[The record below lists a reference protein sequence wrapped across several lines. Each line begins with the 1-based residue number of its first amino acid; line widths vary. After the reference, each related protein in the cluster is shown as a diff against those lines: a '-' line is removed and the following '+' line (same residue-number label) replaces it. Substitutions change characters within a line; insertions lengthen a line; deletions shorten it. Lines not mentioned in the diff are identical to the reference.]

1 MPPSLILLGHSD
13 FHADTSLDWC
23 SVWEMSLPNAALA
36 TIDPAKIRDYLL
48 SFAHPVGRFKAA
60 FFVALGYSGE
70 RWEALRDDLLAIA
83 QTGISV
89 RGQPSGFGVKYEID
103 GILNGPSGHSAE
115 VKTIWLVGASET
127 APRFITA
134 FPR

>member
-1 MPPSLILLGHSD
+1 
-13 FHADTSLDWC
+13 
-23 SVWEMSLPNAALA
+23 MSLPNSALA

-60 FFVALGYSGE
+60 FFVGLGYNGE

-83 QTGISV
+83 QAGVPI
-89 RGQPSGFGVKYEID
+89 RGLSSGFGVKYEID
-103 GILNGPSGHSAE
+103 GMLNGPSGRSAE
-115 VKTIWLVGASET
+115 VRTIWMVGAGET